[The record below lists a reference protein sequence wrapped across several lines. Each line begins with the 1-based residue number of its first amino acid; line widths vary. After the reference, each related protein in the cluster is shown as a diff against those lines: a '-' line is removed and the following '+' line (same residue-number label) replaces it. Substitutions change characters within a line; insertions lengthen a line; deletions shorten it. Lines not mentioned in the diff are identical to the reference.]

1 MNQVKIEN
9 VEFEKNIGVIFDNE
23 LEFDRHITKKTN
35 KAHSIYGMLRRTFKH
50 LDEKTFIPLFKSMS
64 RSQLDYAS
72 VIWNPYKEKYNEQ
85 IEKVQRRA
93 TKTLPN
99 LKHLSYVERLKKL
112 KLPCLKYRRIRGD
125 LIEVYK
131 IITGSYDEHILK
143 NILKTK
149 EDSGVRHSRRG
160 HNFMLRTQTYKTK
173 YRKNFFSL
181 RITNIWNKLPHHVV
195 NASSLNSFKNSV
207 DRYFISSNMYYDY
220 KFKPEAEQQLWKQ
233 DSSDH
238 IGREG

>member
-1 MNQVKIEN
+1 
-9 VEFEKNIGVIFDNE
+9 
-23 LEFDRHITKKTN
+23 
-35 KAHSIYGMLRRTFKH
+35 
-50 LDEKTFIPLFKSMS
+50 MS

-72 VIWNPYKEKYNEQ
+72 VIWNPYKERYNEQ

-149 EDSGVRHSRRG
+149 EDSG
-160 HNFMLRTQTYKTK
+160 KTLQK
-173 YRKNFFSL
+173 RPQFYVKNP
-181 RITNIWNKLPHHVV
+181 NI
-195 NASSLNSFKNSV
+195 
-207 DRYFISSNMYYDY
+207 
-220 KFKPEAEQQLWKQ
+220 
-233 DSSDH
+233 
-238 IGREG
+238 

>member
-1 MNQVKIEN
+1 
-9 VEFEKNIGVIFDNE
+9 
-23 LEFDRHITKKTN
+23 
-35 KAHSIYGMLRRTFKH
+35 
-50 LDEKTFIPLFKSMS
+50 MS

-143 NILKTK
+143 QHLEN
-149 EDSGVRHSRRG
+149 
-160 HNFMLRTQTYKTK
+160 
-173 YRKNFFSL
+173 
-181 RITNIWNKLPHHVV
+181 
-195 NASSLNSFKNSV
+195 
-207 DRYFISSNMYYDY
+207 
-220 KFKPEAEQQLWKQ
+220 
-233 DSSDH
+233 
-238 IGREG
+238 